1 MDRCTELSE
10 EHILLGE
17 QRAAT
22 RVYEVL
28 RESFVRRSI
37 RAPAEDLERN
47 VIHPRSDLLEK
58 VPSYLARPSVLASL
72 ELLPFSLFSSF
83 LPRFSSIFQEV

>member
-1 MDRCTELSE
+1 MGEQDTATKSEQEEKYAHGRADGRYYRGTWRNTLLGSRTLPPGCTELLE

-22 RVYEVL
+22 RVHEVL

-37 RAPAEDLERN
+37 GAPAEDLR
-47 VIHPRSDLLEK
+47 
-58 VPSYLARPSVLASL
+58 SL
-72 ELLPFSLFSSF
+72 E
-83 LPRFSSIFQEV
+83 

>member
-1 MDRCTELSE
+1 MGRADGCHHRGTWRNTLLGSGALLPGCTELSE

-37 RAPAEDLERN
+37 GAPADDLKRN
-47 VIHPRSDLLEK
+47 VIHPQL
-58 VPSYLARPSVLASL
+58 
-72 ELLPFSLFSSF
+72 
-83 LPRFSSIFQEV
+83 